1 MSGCELGETRQL
13 LADKFGARVE
23 DAEIPAAD
31 GAVLRG
37 WFFRAAGDNR
47 KAVILLHGQADN
59 RWERASCSRRS
70 ERGRGFAPWLRNPR
84 SRHFAM

>member
-1 MSGCELGETRQL
+1 M
-13 LADKFGARVE
+13 E

-37 WFFRAAGDNR
+37 WLFRAAGENR

-59 RWERASCSRRS
+59 RIGAIGYVPLFLKHGYDVLTPDLRAHGDS
-70 ERGRGFAPWLRNPR
+70 GGD
-84 SRHFAM
+84 